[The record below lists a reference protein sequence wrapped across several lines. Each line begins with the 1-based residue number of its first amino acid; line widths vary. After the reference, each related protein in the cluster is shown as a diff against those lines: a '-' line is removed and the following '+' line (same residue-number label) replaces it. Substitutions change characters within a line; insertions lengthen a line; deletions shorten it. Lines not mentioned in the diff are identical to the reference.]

1 RGRRAR
7 RLRRPEPHDAAVQAG
22 LRAHAGALDRPR
34 RRLTMELVEREPYL
48 ERLEACLQQARAGSG
63 RLVLLGGEAGA
74 GKTSLARRFVE
85 GRADRVRVLW
95 GACDPLSTP
104 RAPAPFS

>member
-1 RGRRAR
+1 VLRHRVLLPGSWICRQPGAR
-7 RLRRPEPHDAAVQAG
+7 KLIAR
-22 LRAHAGALDRPR
+22 DRDT
-34 RRLTMELVEREPYL
+34 LADVELVEREPYL
-48 ERLEACLQQARAGSG
+48 DRLEECLEQARGGSG

-104 RAPAPFS
+104 RALAPF